1 MKTADAQSVAP
12 EGIKGFLLAVRDC

>member
-12 EGIKGFLLAVRDC
+12 DGIKGFLLAVRDC